1 MNTRNAVFSA
11 SLAGVLI
18 LLVVLGCGGSSS
30 DACIGTVT
38 YQGKTFQGAGKNEID
53 AKLFACNNYCA
64 DADPE
69 YEARYAIW
77 LDSPKGRAAGS
88 PNKRDAMF
96 KDKGLLDYVTDVCAR
111 KCSAEMNPTAKC
123 KS

>member
-1 MNTRNAVFSA
+1 MRYRNSIFTLC
-11 SLAGVLI
+11 LALSM
-18 LLVVLGCGGSSS
+18 LLGVVLGCGGGKS

-69 YEARYAIW
+69 YDASYRIW
-77 LDSPKGRAAGS
+77 LDSPKGKQAGS

-96 KDKGLLDYVTDVCAR
+96 KDKDLLDYVTDVCAR

-123 KS
+123 K

>member
-1 MNTRNAVFSA
+1 MRYRN
-11 SLAGVLI
+11 SLLPLSLVMSLM
-18 LLVVLGCGGSSS
+18 LTVVLGCGGSDK

-69 YEARYAIW
+69 YDARYRIW
-77 LDSPKGRAAGS
+77 LDSPKGKQAGS

-123 KS
+123 K

>member
-1 MNTRNAVFSA
+1 MRYTNSIIGA
-11 SLAGVLI
+11 SLSLS
-18 LLVVLGCGGSSS
+18 LVIGLVLGCGGSKS

-69 YEARYAIW
+69 YDARYGIW
-77 LDSPKGRAAGS
+77 LESAKGRAAGS

-96 KDKGLLDYVTDVCAR
+96 KDKDLLDYVTDVCAR
-111 KCSAEMNPTAKC
+111 KCSAEMNPTANC
-123 KS
+123 K